1 MPNVIKVSRRKEVRI
16 SRNARGEGVIKI
28 DSEAADM
35 LERLLTEAGS
45 LNLSVKELASSMIK
59 YAANDT
65 IIKVEE
71 ETEDD
76 GRDERI

>member
-1 MPNVIKVSRRKEVRI
+1 MANVITVKARKKNQIKRG
-16 SRNARGEGVIKI
+16 SRGEGVIRI
-28 DSEAADM
+28 NAEATDVLEMLLAKADGI
-35 LERLLTEAGS
+35 LT
-45 LNLSVKELASSMIK
+45 VKDLASELIK

-76 GRDERI
+76 GSDERI

>member
-1 MPNVIKVSRRKEVRI
+1 MANVITVKARKKNQIKRG
-16 SRNARGEGVIKI
+16 SRGEGVIWI
-28 DSEAADM
+28 NAEATDVLEMLLAKADGI
-35 LERLLTEAGS
+35 LT
-45 LNLSVKELASSMIK
+45 VKDLASELIK

-76 GRDERI
+76 GSDERI